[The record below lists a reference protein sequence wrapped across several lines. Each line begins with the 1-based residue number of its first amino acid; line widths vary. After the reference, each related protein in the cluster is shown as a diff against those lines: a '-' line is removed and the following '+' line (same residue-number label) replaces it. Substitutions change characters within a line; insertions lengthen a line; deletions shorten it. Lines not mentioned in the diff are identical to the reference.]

1 MKENKWQWS
10 GSEKEF
16 LELIRW
22 AIIFRMLCTEKK
34 SGWMKIAFNKD
45 KVDSIAEELGITE
58 YVLAEEM
65 QKIGQN
71 ITNSIHKAQIE
82 RAFDRALEDIIYTQI
97 REGCIEILQPQVND
111 MA

>member
-22 AIIFRMLCTEKK
+22 AIIFRMLSTEKK

-45 KVDSIAEELGITE
+45 KID
-58 YVLAEEM
+58 
-65 QKIGQN
+65 IGRRDA
-71 ITNSIHKAQIE
+71 K
-82 RAFDRALEDIIYTQI
+82 DRAEYYQFNTQSTDRKSI
-97 REGCIEILQPQVND
+97 
-111 MA
+111 

>member
-45 KVDSIAEELGITE
+45 KVDNPNSFPQNWGKIPKGI
-58 YVLAEEM
+58 
-65 QKIGQN
+65 
-71 ITNSIHKAQIE
+71 
-82 RAFDRALEDIIYTQI
+82 
-97 REGCIEILQPQVND
+97 
-111 MA
+111 